1 MVTLNPL
8 AFSNMPREAETIPFP
23 NDDVTPP
30 VTKMYL
36 VLFLDI
42 RLGLCKVKIK
52 RHIMQETNYKVSET
66 KSNSYLIKYF

>member
-42 RLGLCKVKIK
+42 RLGLCKVKIE

-66 KSNSYLIKYF
+66 KSKSYLIKYF

>member
-8 AFSNMPREAETIPFP
+8 AFSSIPREAETIPFP

-66 KSNSYLIKYF
+66 KSKVYLIKYF

>member
-52 RHIMQETNYKVSET
+52 RHIMQETNYKLSET
-66 KSNSYLIKYF
+66 KSKSYLIKYF

>member
-1 MVTLNPL
+1 
-8 AFSNMPREAETIPFP
+8 
-23 NDDVTPP
+23 
-30 VTKMYL
+30 MYL

-66 KSNSYLIKYF
+66 KSKVLFNKEFLIKF